1 MPAILSAIGICG
13 VRIFWIF
20 LVFPAYNT
28 FKAILIVYPISLFV
42 TAVLMVIAALIY
54 RPTKK
59 HLLAEKTALSEEL
72 SA

>member
-1 MPAILSAIGICG
+1 MPAILTAIGVCG
-13 VRIFWIF
+13 VRIFWIS